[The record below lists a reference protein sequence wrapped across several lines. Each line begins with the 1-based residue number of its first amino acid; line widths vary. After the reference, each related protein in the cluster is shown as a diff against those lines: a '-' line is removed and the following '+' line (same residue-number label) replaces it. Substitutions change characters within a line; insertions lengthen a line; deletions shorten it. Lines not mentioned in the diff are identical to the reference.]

1 MSTEPS
7 ERLAFEKWA
16 DDQGFSLQRTVT
28 SDGEDYQ
35 DLRTQGPWDAWQV
48 RSALAA
54 AEVAKERA
62 LYEQACEQYDTAV
75 AEVERQKIIIDGCA
89 RIYVETMKA
98 LRETVDERD
107 RLRTHAV
114 VLAETAR
121 VVEQERCAKVCE
133 DWGATHEPWIT
144 RNAHN
149 SARHLAS
156 AIRSFDPD
164 AAHPSNPPKQ
174 PSSPA
179 AEP

>member
-1 MSTEPS
+1 MMNELGPLPEPHAWWVCDENDRAS
-7 ERLAFEKWA
+7 GAIWA
-16 DDQGFSLQRTVT
+16 NEPTH
-28 SDGEDYQ
+28 ENI
-35 DLRTQGPWDAWQV
+35 AWIESQTGRRHIAIKLV
-48 RSALAA
+48 DAA
-54 AEVAKERA
+54 AEVAKERE

-75 AEVERQKIIIDGCA
+75 AEVERQKTVIVGYA
-89 RIYVETMKA
+89 RIYGEAMKA
-98 LRETVDERD
+98 LREAVDERD

-133 DWGATHEPWIT
+133 DWGATHEPWTT

-164 AAHPSNPPKQ
+164 AAHPSNPPTKD
-174 PSSPA
+174 
-179 AEP
+179 E